1 MKLNTTNAATCASTG
16 IPGTSSTPTN
26 TAAAAKPSQSMNA
39 PGAIVSAAN
48 SSSATAAQVNTSQ
61 RMAAQLP
68 WRGMAG
74 GCTARPACCPNVSF
88 ASRSE
93 EHTSELQSLMRI
105 SYAVYCLKKIT
116 NQHIESKTTNN
127 MNKRT

>member
-39 PGAIVSAAN
+39 PGAIV
-48 SSSATAAQVNTSQ
+48 
-61 RMAAQLP
+61 
-68 WRGMAG
+68 
-74 GCTARPACCPNVSF
+74 
-88 ASRSE
+88 RSE

-105 SYAVYCLKKIT
+105 TYAVFCLKKTTPPKPHPPHPAPHNVHRLPHTEQKLAQLIHLSHKTKQNLFQHT
-116 NQHIESKTTNN
+116 N
-127 MNKRT
+127 

>member
-68 WRGMAG
+68 LRGMAG
-74 GCTARPACCPNVSF
+74 GCTARPACCPNV
-88 ASRSE
+88 RSE
-93 EHTSELQSLMRI
+93 EHTSELQSLMAHLVCR
-105 SYAVYCLKKIT
+105 LLLTHK
-116 NQHIESKTTNN
+116 HIYT
-127 MNKRT
+127 